1 MCPKQLPRQHFMS
14 VVRAVTHF
22 EGFGEQSRTLRMA
35 GAWKP
40 WTHWRG

>member
-1 MCPKQLPRQHFMS
+1 MPEAASTPTFY
-14 VVRAVTHF
+14 VRSKSRFTRF